1 MFNSWGVARGFLAVA
16 PFKKI
21 ESRVPG
27 TEVLYWPSRLT
38 KKLTRTFHLFKS
50 TFYLIT
56 YDTVA
61 AYIQSV
67 HENFVLTL
75 AYYFLKP
82 SGTNKVG
89 LSKIALNQ
97 VYSV

>member
-1 MFNSWGVARGFLAVA
+1 MESALR
-16 PFKKI
+16 I
-21 ESRVPG
+21 E
-27 TEVLYWPSRLT
+27 L
-38 KKLTRTFHLFKS
+38 KS

-89 LSKIALNQ
+89 LSKIAFKPSLFRLSLFVRHSLQ
-97 VYSV
+97 VLLPTQVFQLSSTDIYQA